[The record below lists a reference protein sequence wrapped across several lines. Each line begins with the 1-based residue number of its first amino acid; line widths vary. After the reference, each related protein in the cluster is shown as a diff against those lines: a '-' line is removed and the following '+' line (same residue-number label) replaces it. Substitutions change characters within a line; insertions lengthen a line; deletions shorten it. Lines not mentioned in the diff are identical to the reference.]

1 MKWFGQEHRS
11 SSRGLEGA
19 NKHLEEKSARLG
31 TKLHTS
37 ENTNTRMVLERVDKN
52 NQLKAHPNLV
62 EP

>member
-37 ENTNTRMVLERVDKN
+37 ENMDSCMVLERVD
-52 NQLKAHPNLV
+52 NQLKGHPNLV